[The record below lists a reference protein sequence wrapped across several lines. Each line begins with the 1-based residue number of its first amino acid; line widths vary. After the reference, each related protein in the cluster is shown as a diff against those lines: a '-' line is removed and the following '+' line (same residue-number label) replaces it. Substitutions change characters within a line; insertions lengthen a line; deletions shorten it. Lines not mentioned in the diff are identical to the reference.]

1 MACAVAV
8 GSRPS
13 RKKSCKFKSIS
24 KLAIDILTADG
35 TLPNLRAAA
44 ENEPDSITVLKIIS
58 CS

>member
-1 MACAVAV
+1 M
-8 GSRPS
+8 
-13 RKKSCKFKSIS
+13 SIS